1 MYDNFTLI
9 SWKPFILNHY
19 SLKLIIGLLAN
30 SLILAILSTLH
41 CIVHCTLYNVHC
53 ALCSTVYCIIPQSL
67 FLMMSGRPNQRESIL
82 RRGALACT
90 VPPVWLELPDKFL
103 IGNLSYIPSSEPSRT
118 GLLLDVMY
126 TMYARHPP

>member
-1 MYDNFTLI
+1 MKTIYTKPLLFKINYRAVSEFADSCNIEHTALHRTL
-9 SWKPFILNHY
+9 Y
-19 SLKLIIGLLAN
+19 
-30 SLILAILSTLH
+30 
-41 CIVHCTLYNVHC
+41 IVQCTLC
-53 ALCSTVYCIIPQSL
+53 TVQYCILYYSPISFFNVEWPAKSK
-67 FLMMSGRPNQRESIL
+67 RKYTTV

-90 VPPVWLELPDKFL
+90 VPPMWLELHDKFL